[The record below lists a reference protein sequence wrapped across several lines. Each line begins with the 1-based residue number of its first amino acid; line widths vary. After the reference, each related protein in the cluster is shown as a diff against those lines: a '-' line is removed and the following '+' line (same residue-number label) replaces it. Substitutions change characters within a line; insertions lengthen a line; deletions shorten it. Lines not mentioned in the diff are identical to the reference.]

1 MANDAKCC
9 QPGCDRLAEYEVRE
23 IGAADP
29 HTSYTHSCTEHIPKL
44 LTDAIVHEVVRLV
57 APGDASPVYR

>member
-1 MANDAKCC
+1 MAREAKCC
-9 QPGCDRLAEYEVRE
+9 KIGCDKLAEYEVRE

-29 HTSYTHSCTEHIPKL
+29 NTSYTHSCTEHIPEL